1 MIKIKTNSQI
11 LKHDKNLN
19 IQYKYKLRLQVYKL
33 QNEVEHILYIS
44 KFKCKSIM
52 SKIVIIP
59 QIVSQNLKHVQ
70 NLYSYG
76 LLVTSCSKS
85 SREHGLVKPLELEV

>member
-1 MIKIKTNSQI
+1 
-11 LKHDKNLN
+11 
-19 IQYKYKLRLQVYKL
+19 
-33 QNEVEHILYIS
+33 
-44 KFKCKSIM
+44 M

-85 SREHGLVKPLELEV
+85 SREHGLVKPLELEVWSSKWLVSGTLSSPWINDAMWINPL